1 MTQTSHRPR
10 SQRWIA
16 AALCAV
22 IAIALYVLSTVHY
35 RVFHVLVEGSGI
47 SVSLGVFVVAWYAR
61 RLIGNS
67 YALVLGFC
75 HLSVAAVAVLHTMAY
90 RGMGIL
96 PVDEAN
102 TATQL
107 WILASALQCAG
118 FAIASARPDRSY
130 DPAQLALGFGTA
142 TAAGL
147 VSIFA
152 WPVFPDCFI
161 VGSGLTPFKVASE
174 YAFMAGFGIGL
185 ALLYRNRRHIDA
197 TVFGFLAAAAGTRIA
212 ASMAFT
218 LYTDVFGVLN
228 VTGHLLT
235 VGSSYFVFRG
245 VIATGIERPQALMS
259 QALRQS
265 EEMKRRII
273 ESSEDCIK
281 ILGLDRSLL
290 LLSPGGQKAMEID
303 NCASIEG
310 ADWLGFWSGEDH
322 IAAQNAVAA
331 ALNGGK
337 GRFIGFCPTRSG
349 KPKWWDVLVTPIPGE
364 DGRPEFLLSISR
376 DVTEQRQAAENQAL
390 LMREV
395 DHRAKNVLAVVQAI
409 LHLTPRDTPERY
421 AKALEGRIASLA
433 RAHTL
438 LARGKWA
445 GVDLRQLA
453 GDELNHYA
461 HDGSERVWLDGPDVM
476 LEPSSVQPLGMILHE
491 LATNA
496 AKYGAFSSPA
506 GRVSLSWRF
515 VAATGGLELR
525 WIETGGPSAPPPS
538 RRGFGSTLIE
548 TNARRQ
554 LKGELL
560 TDWQPAGLCC
570 TIRLPRQIVVSSPQ
584 QSRPAEQGMAES
596 NGPVGLAGLRALVV
610 EDDAVQGLELE
621 RLLSS
626 AGCVVIAVAASVEDA
641 LSVVSAET
649 IDVAVLDVSV
659 AGVPSFPVAQAL
671 SERGVPFLFATGFT
685 TPSEIDP
692 AWAKTPTLRK
702 PYTGQ
707 ELRKSLR
714 RLLDDARPRDPGATR
729 PSVLGADDTTQAR
742 STRTNRVTSA

>member
-1 MTQTSHRPR
+1 MCVTV
-10 SQRWIA
+10 
-16 AALCAV
+16 AV
-22 IAIALYVLSTVHY
+22 ALYALSTVHY

-47 SVSLGVFVVAWYAR
+47 GVSLGVFVVAWYAR

-90 RGMGIL
+90 RGMGIF

-118 FAIASARPDRSY
+118 FVIASAKPDRSY
-130 DPAQLALGFGTA
+130 DPTRLALGFGTA

-147 VSIFA
+147 ASIFA

-174 YAFMAGFGIGL
+174 YAFMAGFGVGM

-197 TVFGFLAAAAGTRIA
+197 AVFGFLMAAAGTRIA

-235 VGSSYFVFRG
+235 VASSYFVFRG

-337 GRFIGFCPTRSG
+337 GRFVGFCPTRSG

-438 LARGKWA
+438 LARGKWT

-453 GDELNHYA
+453 ADELNHYT
-461 HDGSERVWLDGPDVM
+461 HDGNERVCLDGPDVM
-476 LEPSSVQPLGMILHE
+476 LEPGSVQPLGMILHE

-506 GRVSLSWRF
+506 GRASLSWWF
-515 VAATGGLELR
+515 VAATGELELR
-525 WIETGGPSAPPPS
+525 WIETGGPSVPPPS

-560 TDWQPAGLCC
+560 MDWQPTGLRCS
-570 TIRLPRQIVVSSPQ
+570 IRLPRQIAVSGPSL
-584 QSRPAEQGMAES
+584 SRPAEQGTAKGSES
-596 NGPVGLAGLRALVV
+596 VGLTNLRALVV

-621 RLLSS
+621 RLLASR
-626 AGCVVIAVAASVEDA
+626 GCVVVAVAGSVEEA
-641 LSVVSAET
+641 LSVVSSEA
-649 IDVAVLDVSV
+649 IDLAVLDVSV
-659 AGVPSFPVAQAL
+659 AGTSSFRVAQAL
-671 SERGVPFLFATGFT
+671 TDRGIPFLFATGFT
-685 TPSEIDP
+685 APGEIDP
-692 AWAKTPTLRK
+692 TWARIPNLRK
-702 PYTGQ
+702 PYTDE
-707 ELRKSLR
+707 ELWKALHEVLNDAQSEKPAAMRLSEPKANDAEQLR
-714 RLLDDARPRDPGATR
+714 SFRPDRITP
-729 PSVLGADDTTQAR
+729 
-742 STRTNRVTSA
+742 